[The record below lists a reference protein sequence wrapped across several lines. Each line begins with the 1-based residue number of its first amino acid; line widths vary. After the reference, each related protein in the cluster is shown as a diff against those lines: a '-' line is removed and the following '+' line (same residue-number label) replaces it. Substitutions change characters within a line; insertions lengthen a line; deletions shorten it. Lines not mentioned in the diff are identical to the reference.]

1 MKNVLIIEDI
11 AETRVWLTKIVN
23 KTFGD
28 IKVETASTV
37 YEGIKITSEKEF
49 DLALIDLGLPDG
61 NGLDVLRYIK
71 SNCSKTLCVITT
83 VMGDD
88 AHIVAALSA
97 GAQGYLLKEQPAE
110 MISKQLA
117 QLAEGLPALSP
128 SIAQRIME
136 HFRLTGPSAE
146 NESDLTPRE
155 QEVLA
160 LIGRGMR
167 NIDAAEALN
176 LAETTIASHIK
187 SIYRKL
193 NISSRAE
200 ASWHATQLGLAP
212 TKKDAGL
219 RKPR

>member
-1 MKNVLIIEDI
+1 MNNVLIVEDI
-11 AETRVWLTKIVN
+11 SETRQWLTNIVTD
-23 KTFGD
+23 TFGKTNVD
-28 IKVETASTV
+28 TAGTV
-37 YEGIKITSEKEF
+37 RDGIKLTSENEY
-49 DLALIDLGLPDG
+49 DLALVDLGLPDG
-61 NGLDVLRYIK
+61 TGLDVLRFIK
-71 SNCSKTLCVITT
+71 SNCPKTLCVITT

-97 GAQGYLLKEQPAE
+97 GAQGYLLKEQPAV

-136 HFRLTGPSAE
+136 HFRLTGPAAE
-146 NESDLTPRE
+146 AESSLTARE

-167 NIDAAEALN
+167 NVDVADALN

-193 NISSRAE
+193 GISSRAE

-212 TKKDAGL
+212 TNKS
-219 RKPR
+219 